1 MVQGER
7 LVRNHAAG
15 RVAGVAQQ
23 AALIQ
28 PAAKEH
34 VVHALG
40 QPAEFPFDGPA
51 ADDQQPIVLS
61 QQGKGLNEV
70 PQVGASVR
78 LPWNRTSKPP
88 SSMPK
93 SCKYSLRL
101 AGKSESAPAWLL

>member
-70 PQVGASVR
+70 PQVAVVCQAALEQDVETALLDAEELQVFSAAHREIG
-78 LPWNRTSKPP
+78 
-88 SSMPK
+88 
-93 SCKYSLRL
+93 
-101 AGKSESAPAWLL
+101 SAPAWLL